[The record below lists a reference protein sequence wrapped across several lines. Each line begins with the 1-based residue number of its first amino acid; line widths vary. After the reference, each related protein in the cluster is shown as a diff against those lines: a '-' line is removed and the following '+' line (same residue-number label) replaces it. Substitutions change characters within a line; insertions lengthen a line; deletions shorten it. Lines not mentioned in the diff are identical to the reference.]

1 MKSQLNK
8 YRQYTISD
16 YLINTDLFK
25 DYLHFCLEHNLK
37 REKKYLMDNLL
48 RNLQIKE
55 KCGNQKLL
63 SELRKLCM
71 LLIIFSDFEV
81 ELLFEMNYLIFNP
94 EFQKK
99 IFYEVKE
106 YLNNNNN
113 GNDNNEIKT
122 YINNKFYYWLLK
134 LSNQNFSSINE
145 IKDTILVEKEVKE
158 GIDNLLKYINNINID
173 IFNTKKQNE
182 QIFIIKII
190 YELSLYKYFK
200 GEDKKTYKFLNT
212 LVTYYDKFI
221 QKSSDNIDANKENK
235 IFYFD
240 INDVK
245 ALIKY
250 YENNENEKENN
261 MIIDRNENDD
271 NIFDIDD
278 INNYEN
284 ILSEDFDIYKN
295 EIDKAKNNYND
306 ILQLNNTNSLNEID
320 YNNKINID
328 SILGCLKLSEYLI
341 YKANE
346 DYSYYKMAYDYANV
360 LQNKLDEK
368 IKNNN
373 RNNDNDLKKIKKEL
387 FYHKNFLDL
396 IDKVSNK
403 KEKLDKSFLENLADF
418 ISKNA
423 LSENLR
429 LNGLIHSYITNF
441 GQSLKRNCTY
451 FSQFME
457 FFVDKNNGY
466 KKVFIN
472 QIVFI
477 DKIMKLFYEISET
490 KNKQT
495 YPFDK
500 EPIVNFDENFHLELI
515 KIFLYW
521 LSPKDDIIESQSGD
535 LKKSSNKKSKRK
547 YLKYCP
553 SQNILFILIESL
565 QNWEFLKILKIIY
578 LHVLKL
584 LINFKNFQN
593 LEFPN
598 DLLETIYQTK
608 SRVFKINSLF
618 DDIIKN
624 FRVIVDETN
633 YSFNIKLKFKE
644 KEKLTDYGIKEEN
657 INLYIKTLFNLIQ
670 KIDKKILYLE
680 QISQYQINDNDKN
693 NFNDIIDSKKHQF
706 LFSFFYSKEI
716 NIKNNKN
723 EIKKAIIFGIDY
735 FKCLIYNYKNQYMK
749 LDLMNDSIKLKKNY
763 EMFKLSLDQ
772 DVLYQLIICFI
783 KEKKFLESIILIQYS
798 KKFDKNLVYKLL
810 KNMCEKND
818 FINFDNLKYIWKITI
833 FEYLSNFYYSMNN
846 IEAINKINALIKRIS
861 NHQYFK
867 GHSIRKNFK
876 ILNFFNFLDYLNN
889 IKYNI

>member
-1 MKSQLNK
+1 
-8 YRQYTISD
+8 
-16 YLINTDLFK
+16 
-25 DYLHFCLEHNLK
+25 
-37 REKKYLMDNLL
+37 
-48 RNLQIKE
+48 
-55 KCGNQKLL
+55 
-63 SELRKLCM
+63 
-71 LLIIFSDFEV
+71 
-81 ELLFEMNYLIFNP
+81 
-94 EFQKK
+94 
-99 IFYEVKE
+99 
-106 YLNNNNN
+106 
-113 GNDNNEIKT
+113 
-122 YINNKFYYWLLK
+122 
-134 LSNQNFSSINE
+134 
-145 IKDTILVEKEVKE
+145 
-158 GIDNLLKYINNINID
+158 
-173 IFNTKKQNE
+173 
-182 QIFIIKII
+182 
-190 YELSLYKYFK
+190 
-200 GEDKKTYKFLNT
+200 
-212 LVTYYDKFI
+212 
-221 QKSSDNIDANKENK
+221 
-235 IFYFD
+235 
-240 INDVK
+240 
-245 ALIKY
+245 
-250 YENNENEKENN
+250 
-261 MIIDRNENDD
+261 
-271 NIFDIDD
+271 
-278 INNYEN
+278 
-284 ILSEDFDIYKN
+284 
-295 EIDKAKNNYND
+295 
-306 ILQLNNTNSLNEID
+306 
-320 YNNKINID
+320 
-328 SILGCLKLSEYLI
+328 
-341 YKANE
+341 
-346 DYSYYKMAYDYANV
+346 MAYDYANT

-500 EPIVNFDENFHLELI
+500 EPIVNFDEKFHLELI

-633 YSFNIKLKFKE
+633 YSFNIKLNFKE

-670 KIDKKILYLE
+670 KIDKKIFYLE

-693 NFNDIIDSKKHQF
+693 NFNDIIDIKKNQF
-706 LFSFFYSKEI
+706 LFSFFNSKEI

-723 EIKKAIIFGIDY
+723 QI
-735 FKCLIYNYKNQYMK
+735 
-749 LDLMNDSIKLKKNY
+749 
-763 EMFKLSLDQ
+763 
-772 DVLYQLIICFI
+772 
-783 KEKKFLESIILIQYS
+783 
-798 KKFDKNLVYKLL
+798 
-810 KNMCEKND
+810 
-818 FINFDNLKYIWKITI
+818 
-833 FEYLSNFYYSMNN
+833 
-846 IEAINKINALIKRIS
+846 KINYIG
-861 NHQYFK
+861 N
-867 GHSIRKNFK
+867 
-876 ILNFFNFLDYLNN
+876 
-889 IKYNI
+889 